1 MRKVVRAFVGT
12 ALSLCLVGTLALAGA
27 PKGASKSPMR
37 VGEFAIQ
44 LVQAM
49 NLRVDGELTEASAQK
64 ALKGVGVNL
73 GRPDKTLTEGE
84 LVTVL
89 GQLGVRVRSSDPGR
103 AVTAGKGSAV
113 LTTFK
118 AELGR
123 ASSAIG
129 IEGDKPDDFNNGN
142 GKGGKFKRKA
152 NLSPGGQGDD

>member
-12 ALSLCLVGTLALAGA
+12 ALSLCLVGALALAGA

-37 VGEFAIQ
+37 VGDFAIE

-49 NLRVDGELTEASAQK
+49 NLRVEGELTAASARK
-64 ALKGVGVNL
+64 ALADVGVKL
-73 GRPDKTLTEGE
+73 GQPNKTLTEGE
-84 LVTVL
+84 LVSVL

-103 AVTAGKGSAV
+103 AVTSGKGSAV

-123 ASSAIG
+123 ASGIG

-152 NLSPGGQGDD
+152 NLSPGGQQDD